1 MTYRFWLLVC
11 LFFLFFF
18 PLEDYNLDCSI
29 YVFFLY
35 SIDPGN
41 GEIVINFDDMKATTS
56 FGDVHLR
63 RLSTKS
69 AVLPT
74 DHALSTQW
82 IWYWQ
87 DETKSWN
94 EYGSEPMVCWGW
106 HEGVVLVLGKLY
118 LTLQYCGLRRL
129 NSW

>member
-1 MTYRFWLLVC
+1 MIR
-11 LFFLFFF
+11 
-18 PLEDYNLDCSI
+18 

-35 SIDPGN
+35 SIDPGD
-41 GEIVINFDDMKATTS
+41 GETVINFDDMKATTS

-94 EYGSEPMVCWGW
+94 EYGSEPMVC
-106 HEGVVLVLGKLY
+106 
-118 LTLQYCGLRRL
+118 
-129 NSW
+129 

>member
-1 MTYRFWLLVC
+1 MAFG
-11 LFFLFFF
+11 LFVLFVFF

-29 YVFFLY
+29 YVFFFY

-94 EYGSEPMVCWGW
+94 EYGSEPMVC
-106 HEGVVLVLGKLY
+106 
-118 LTLQYCGLRRL
+118 
-129 NSW
+129 

>member
-1 MTYRFWLLVC
+1 MFV
-11 LFFLFFF
+11 LFVFSS
-18 PLEDYNLDCSI
+18 LEGYKLDCFI

-35 SIDPGN
+35 SIDPGD

-69 AVLPT
+69 VVLPT

-94 EYGSEPMVCWGW
+94 EYGSEPMVC
-106 HEGVVLVLGKLY
+106 
-118 LTLQYCGLRRL
+118 
-129 NSW
+129 